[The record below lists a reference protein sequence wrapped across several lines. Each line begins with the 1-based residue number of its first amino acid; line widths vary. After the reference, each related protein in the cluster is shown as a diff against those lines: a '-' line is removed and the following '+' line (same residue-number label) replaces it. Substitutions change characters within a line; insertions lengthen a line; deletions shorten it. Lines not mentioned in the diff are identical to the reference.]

1 MRKGSVIVGI
11 AACFLFV
18 AIGYAFAVELTA
30 DTITKMGKRSGTGK
44 VYVKDNK
51 SRVERAGTP
60 YINVVRGDKNLF
72 WQINGYE
79 RTYTEAKLTPAMKP
93 WTEEKIPG
101 EVSRKQ
107 VGTETIDGHPAKKYE
122 VSVKEPKKTE
132 TYYQWFAT
140 DVNFPVKIA
149 ATNGSWSTEYKNIKK
164 GGVPDSMFEIPKG
177 VEKDL
182 TAVPDVLSGGGH

>member
-1 MRKGSVIVGI
+1 MRKGTIIGGIV
-11 AACFLFV
+11 ACFLVV
-18 AIGYAFAVELTA
+18 AVGCAFAVEITA
-30 DTITKMGKRSGTGK
+30 DTITKMGKRSGAGK
-44 VYVKDNK
+44 VYVKENK

-60 YINVVRGDKNLF
+60 YINIVRGDKNLF

-122 VSVKEPKKTE
+122 VSVKGPKKTE

-140 DVNFPVKIA
+140 DVSFPVKIA
-149 ATNGSWSTEYKNIKK
+149 TTSGSWSIEYKNIKK
-164 GGVPDSMFEIPKG
+164 GGVADSLFDIPKG
-177 VEKDL
+177 TEKDT
-182 TAVPDVLSGGGH
+182 TAVPDTLGGGH

>member
-1 MRKGSVIVGI
+1 MRRGSIVAGI
-11 AACFLFV
+11 VACFLVV
-18 AIGYAFAVELTA
+18 ALGTAFAVELTA
-30 DTITKMGKRSGTGK
+30 DTVTKMGKKSAPGK
-44 VYVKDNK
+44 IYVKDSK
-51 SRVERAGTP
+51 ARIERAGTP
-60 YINVVRGDKNLF
+60 YYNIVRGDKSLF

-79 RTYTEAKLTPAMKP
+79 RTYTEARLTPVMKP
-93 WTEEKIPG
+93 WIEEKIPG
-101 EVSRKQ
+101 EISRKQ

-164 GGVPDSMFEIPKG
+164 GSVPDSTFELPAG
-177 VEKDL
+177 VEIDR
-182 TAVPDVLSGGGH
+182 TAVPDVLSGH